1 MAVIDTRAH
10 SRGNV
15 IYFDGDTTGLDS
27 GLIYSD
33 ILGPDESFSISMW
46 VNPITF
52 STYDTLVAATSDN
65 TWNDGFGMYV
75 ESVNRIRWWIN
86 NYGSLGLGQYFQV
99 TVPEYNDPRGF
110 YAGYRWNGTTEV
122 LTGFINGINVGDAT
136 PEGATGI
143 SATATSSTIWLGEA
157 PSDYS
162 YEGYM
167 DDIVFYNRAIPDSA
181 FLALTKQNAFARH
194 RVFSVDSI
202 SASTASTGLTTLR
215 RKL

>member
-1 MAVIDTRAH
+1 MAVVDTRAH

-15 IYFDGDTTGLDS
+15 IYFDGTDSKLDS

-33 ILGPDESFSISMW
+33 ILGSDESFSISFW
-46 VNPITF
+46 VDPITF
-52 STYDTLVAATSDN
+52 DAGDTLLSSTS
-65 TWNDGFGMYV
+65 TSAWADGFGM
-75 ESVNRIRWWIN
+75 SVFSGNRLRWWIN
-86 NYGSLGLGQYFQV
+86 HYSTTSLGQYLELVVSPFV
-99 TVPEYNDPRGF
+99 TGGF
-110 YAGYRWNGTTEV
+110 YVGYRWNGTTEV
-122 LTGFINGINVGDAT
+122 LTGFIDGVSQGNAT
-136 PEGATGI
+136 GATGI
-143 SATATSSTIWLGEA
+143 SATNTTGAVMLGEA
-157 PSDYS
+157 TSDYS

-202 SASTASTGLTTLR
+202 SASAASTGLTTIR